1 MQAPIVPRDPRS
13 PRRGPLA
20 ALRCD
25 ESPRPFHVSPF
36 AVIGGHDTEE
46 TLPFA
51 AFTGIRPMIEQ
62 APLAGAQPARER
74 IVTGHARFRMV
85 LVTNC

>member
-20 ALRCD
+20 ASRFD

-36 AVIGGHDTEE
+36 ALIGGHKLYFHASGTSRDTEE

-51 AFTGIRPMIEQ
+51 AFTGIRLMIVR
-62 APLAGAQPARER
+62 GDRR
-74 IVTGHARFRMV
+74 
-85 LVTNC
+85 